1 MVLQLTSKAKW
12 ISETVDSRQ
21 CEAIT
26 GVVQSEG
33 IMVVAR
39 LLQPAE
45 LLIKAK
51 SYAPKPLAKQIST
64 ALDTSSAMDRLYR
77 EHVLKKIGSSY
88 VCKVALG
95 INNHIVYE
103 STSVAA
109 FQPSGWMDPFILHG
123 QCSIWIE

>member
-1 MVLQLTSKAKW
+1 M
-12 ISETVDSRQ
+12 DSRQ
-21 CEAIT
+21 CEAIS

-33 IMVVAR
+33 IMAAAH

-51 SYAPKPLAKQIST
+51 PYAPKPLAKQIST

-77 EHVLKKIGSSY
+77 EHVLNKIGSSD
-88 VCKVALG
+88 VCKVALDN
-95 INNHIVYE
+95 NNHIVYE

-123 QCSIWIE
+123 QWSISI